1 MSNKS
6 SGSLIDS
13 FKSPFGKKK
22 QVKRTVSTVSSS
34 SGNSVSKGFQV
45 QPQLFQVSNNEKDDD
60 SEEEQ
65 VESPTKVSDDIAP
78 KAEDSAES
86 PAKATRMEQIMGAA
100 LAGQVMQGDS
110 KSEENKL

>member
-1 MSNKS
+1 
-6 SGSLIDS
+6 
-13 FKSPFGKKK
+13 
-22 QVKRTVSTVSSS
+22 
-34 SGNSVSKGFQV
+34 
-45 QPQLFQVSNNEKDDD
+45 
-60 SEEEQ
+60 